1 MRPGDDGVGKTG
13 KEVSLQGLMIQ
24 SDSGDKPDSDLPL
37 CVDLDGTLVSSDLLI
52 ESFFL
57 LLKKNPLIILKIPLW
72 IFQGKARLKEE
83 IAARTNLDIA
93 SLPYQSNFLG
103 FLKAEKGRGRQL
115 VLATSASLKFA
126 HQVADHLGIF
136 SNIIASEGS
145 VNLSGKSKRV
155 RLVSEF
161 GEKGFD
167 YAGNGRIDLEV
178 WSSAR
183 SAILV
188 NPDPGVRMLAANLCP
203 ISHVFDDRKDKAIHY
218 VKALR
223 LHQWLKNLL
232 VFLPLILA
240 HKLWDRVPLEHSLI
254 GFLSFGLCASSV
266 YLLND
271 LLDLESDRN
280 HPAKRH
286 RPFAAGHLPILH
298 GAMLIPFLLLSAIG
312 VALFLPFSFLI
323 VLGGYYFVTLA
334 YSVGLKRVVILDV
347 LILAG
352 LYTVRILA
360 GVAATGLSPSFW
372 LLAFSL
378 FFFLSLALIKRYSEL
393 LVMRRKG
400 QVKAHGRGYHVE
412 DFPVLMALGGASGYL
427 SVLVLAFYLNSTEV
441 QKLYHHPSI
450 LWLICPLVLFWVSHM
465 WLITHRGSMHDDP
478 VVFAATDRVSLG
490 IAAAC
495 AILFG
500 AAL

>member
-1 MRPGDDGVGKTG
+1 MD
-13 KEVSLQGLMIQ
+13 KECPLQRYMIQ
-24 SDSGDKPDSDLPL
+24 SDLENKPDSDIPL

-57 LLKKNPLIILKIPLW
+57 LLKKNPLILLKMPLW
-72 IFQGKARLKEE
+72 LFQGKARFKEE
-83 IAARTNLDIA
+83 IASRVNLDIA
-93 SLPYQSNFLG
+93 SLPYQSKFLA
-103 FLKAEKGRGRQL
+103 FLNAEKGRGRHL
-115 VLATSASLKFA
+115 VLTTSATLKFA
-126 HQVADHLGIF
+126 HQVADYLGIF
-136 SNIIASEGS
+136 SKVIASEGS
-145 VNLSGKSKRV
+145 VNLSGERKRA

-167 YAGNGRIDLEV
+167 YAGNGRVDLDV
-178 WSSAR
+178 WPSAR
-183 SAILV
+183 RAILV
-188 NPDPGVRMLAANLCP
+188 NPDRGVYSRVITLCP
-203 ISHVFDDRKDKAIHY
+203 IAHVFDDRKDRTMPY

-223 LHQWLKNLL
+223 LHQWLKNFLILL
-232 VFLPLILA
+232 PMILA
-240 HKLWDRVPLEHSLI
+240 HKLLDRVSLEHSLVA
-254 GFLSFGLCASSV
+254 FLSFGLCASSV

-271 LLDLESDRN
+271 LLDLKADRH

-286 RPFAAGHLPILH
+286 RPFASGDLPLLH
-298 GAMLIPFLLLSAIG
+298 GALLIPILLLSSIA
-312 VALFLPFSFLI
+312 VALFLPLTFLI
-323 VLGGYYFVTLA
+323 ILGGYYFLTLA

-360 GVAATGLSPSFW
+360 GSAATGIPPSFW
-372 LLAFSL
+372 LLAFST

-400 QVKAHGRGYHVE
+400 EVKTHGRGYHVE
-412 DFPVLMALGGASGYL
+412 DFPVLMSLGGASGYL
-427 SVLVLAFYLNSTEV
+427 SVLVLAFYLNSLEV
-441 QKLYHHPSI
+441 KKLYHHPLI

-465 WLITHRGSMHDDP
+465 WLITHRGGMHDDP
-478 VVFAATDRVSLG
+478 VVFATTDRISIGVVML
-490 IAAAC
+490 C

>member
-1 MRPGDDGVGKTG
+1 
-13 KEVSLQGLMIQ
+13 MIYLE
-24 SDSGDKPDSDLPL
+24 SEEKHKSSIPL

-57 LLKKNPLIILKIPLW
+57 ILKKNPLIILKIPFWL
-72 IFQGKARLKEE
+72 FQGKARLKEE
-83 IAARTNLDIA
+83 VASRTNLNVD
-93 SLPYQSNFLG
+93 SLPYQSNFLA
-103 FLKAEKGRGRQL
+103 FLKGERERGRQL

-145 VNLSGKSKRV
+145 ENLSGKRKRA

-167 YAGNGRIDLEV
+167 YAGNGRVDLDV
-178 WSSAR
+178 WFSAR
-183 SAILV
+183 KAILV
-188 NPDPGVRMLAANLCP
+188 NPDPGVRIQAANLCP
-203 ISHVFDDRKDKAIHY
+203 ISHIFDDRKDKTIHY

-223 LHQWLKNLL
+223 LYQWLKNFLI
-232 VFLPLILA
+232 FLPLILA
-240 HKLWDRVPLEHSLI
+240 HKLWDIVPLEHSLI
-254 GFLSFGLCASSV
+254 AFLSFGLCASSV
-266 YLLND
+266 YVLND

-298 GAMLIPFLLLSAIG
+298 GTILIPILLISAIG
-312 VALFLPFSFLI
+312 LALFLPFSFLI
-323 VLGGYYFVTLA
+323 VMGEYYFVTLA
-334 YSVGLKRVVILDV
+334 YSMGLKRVVILDV

-372 LLAFSL
+372 LLAFST

-393 LVMRRKG
+393 LVMKRKG
-400 QVKAHGRGYHVE
+400 QIKTHGRGYHVE

-427 SVLVLAFYLNSTEV
+427 SVLVLAFYLNSAKV

-450 LWLICPLVLFWVSHM
+450 LWLACPLVLFWVSHI
-465 WLITHRGSMHDDP
+465 WLITHRGGMHDDP

-490 IAAAC
+490 VVVAC